1 MEFGKLDGKDLDDAD
16 FSLPADHADTKSHFT
31 GKSSTRIYVGCAKWG
46 RPEWVGT
53 VYPDGTKEKDYLRH
67 YVQNFNSIE
76 LNTTFYSIKKANVEK
91 WASEASGDFR
101 FCPKFGQRI
110 SHIKRL
116 KDVLGITEYYID
128 CCNAFGKHFGAAFL
142 QTPDNFGPKRLDDL
156 RNYLESL
163 PDGFRLFVEF
173 RHKDWFTDAAAY
185 DETFSMLSDLGF
197 GAVIT
202 DVAGRRDVLHMRL
215 TMPMAFIRFNGYG
228 LIHSDY
234 SRMDEWA
241 ARIKLWLQAG
251 IEEVYFFGHQGD
263 EAHTPA
269 TCAYF
274 IRKLNEVAGT
284 MLQPPAGFNR
294 TT

>member
-1 MEFGKLDGKDLDDAD
+1 MEFGALEGKELEQADL
-16 FSLPADHADTKSHFT
+16 SLPPDHPDSSRQFT
-31 GKSSTRIYVGCAKWG
+31 GKTGAKIFIGCAKWG
-46 RPEWVGT
+46 RPEWVGS
-53 VYPDGTKEKDYLRH
+53 VYPAGTKEKDYLKH

-91 WASEASGDFR
+91 WAAEASGDFR

-116 KDVLGITEYYID
+116 KDVQGITEYYID
-128 CCNAFGKHFGAAFL
+128 CCGAFGKHFGAAFL
-142 QTPDNFGPKRLDDL
+142 QMPDNFGPKRFDDL

-163 PDGFRLFVEF
+163 PEDFRLFVEF
-173 RHKDWFTDAAAY
+173 RHKDWFADPAAF
-185 DETFSMLSDLGF
+185 DETFSMLADLGF

-202 DVAGRRDVLHMRL
+202 DVAGRRDVMHMRL
-215 TMPMAFIRFNGYG
+215 TVPRAFIRFNGYG
-228 LIHSDY
+228 LLPSDY

-241 ARIKLWLQAG
+241 TRIKTWMAG
-251 IEEVYFFGHQGD
+251 GMEEIYFFGHQMD

-269 TCAYF
+269 TCAYM

-284 MLQPPAGFNR
+284 KLKLPAGV
-294 TT
+294 